1 MLPSS
6 SPEEWLPLANAAL
19 IVISGLFLIFGYV
32 CIRTRRVKWHR
43 RSMITASVFAALFLV
58 VYVGRYLWLGSK
70 IYPGDGISRIIY
82 FGILIPHIIIAI
94 AVAPL
99 AYVTLRRA
107 LGGRFQKHRQIARI
121 TVPLWIYTAVSGWV
135 VYLMLY
141 GSWFN

>member
-1 MLPSS
+1 VLPSS

-19 IVISGLFLIFGYV
+19 IVISGMFLILGYV
-32 CIRTRRVKWHR
+32 CIRTRRVTWHR

-58 VYVGRYLWLGSK
+58 VYVGRYLLLGSK
-70 IYPGDGISRIIY
+70 IYPGDGVSRIIY

-141 GSWFN
+141 QFG